1 MDAALQKLGQGIEPA
16 DCSLWRTANP
26 VSVNRKAGTIRLT
39 AKVVPA
45 LFHRHQQYC
54 QKTPALFRRPGVGR
68 AHKNRITVDV
78 LFGMQ
83 KNQKRCIIPK

>member
-1 MDAALQKLGQGIEPA
+1 MDTTVQELGQGIGPA
-16 DCSLWRTANP
+16 DRSLWRTADP

-45 LFHRHQQYC
+45 LSHRHQQYC
-54 QKTPALFRRPGVGR
+54 QKTPVLFRRPGVGR

-78 LFGMQ
+78 LIGMQ
-83 KNQKRCIIPK
+83 KNQKRCIRPE